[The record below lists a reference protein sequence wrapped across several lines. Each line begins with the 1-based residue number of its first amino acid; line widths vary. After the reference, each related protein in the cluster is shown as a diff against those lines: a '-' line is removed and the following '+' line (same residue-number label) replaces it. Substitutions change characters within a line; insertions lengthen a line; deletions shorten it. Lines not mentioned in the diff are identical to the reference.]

1 MNPTLGKRKVKVKRA
16 MKRRGVTYD
25 DVARLAG
32 VSWFMVWAVLN
43 GRKVSARVMGAVEKL
58 IALRARLEG

>member
-1 MNPTLGKRKVKVKRA
+1 MSTVGKPKVKVKRT
-16 MKRRGVTYD
+16 MKQRGVTYH

-43 GRKVSARVMGAVEKL
+43 GRRTSARVMTAVNKL
-58 IALRARLEG
+58 VGDGRAA

>member
-1 MNPTLGKRKVKVKRA
+1 MSTVGKPKVKVKQS
-16 MKRRGVTYD
+16 MRRHGVTYD

-43 GRKVSARVMGAVEKL
+43 GRKTSARVMAAVQKLVGAGH
-58 IALRARLEG
+58 AA